1 MSHTK
6 GRVLVVDDDPMLLSL
21 LVDTLQT
28 IGYEVVGALGGAQ
41 ALDLLARSR
50 FDLMVTD
57 IKMPD
62 IDGIQLLK
70 MARHLYAG
78 MPVLFIT
85 AYASPQMIGEAA
97 PDGFLS
103 KPFRIQHIEALI
115 ERTLAR
121 KAGSSGRFSRK
132 VLVIDSDDD
141 FRAHL
146 TDALNNSQ
154 YIPFAAANESE
165 ALHQLETGEFDA
177 IIADLTASGT
187 TSGSLAELLHT
198 RFPGTPLIVVGA
210 DDADTVENNQRL
222 ADFAGYI
229 QKPFNLSSIIELLDK
244 LTPSQS

>member
-1 MSHTK
+1 MSQPK

-28 IGYEVVGALGGAQ
+28 IGYEVVGAPGGVA
-41 ALDLLARSR
+41 ALDQLARDR

-70 MARHLYAG
+70 MARHHYAG

-85 AYASPQMIGEAA
+85 AYASPQMIGDAA
-97 PDGFLS
+97 PDGFLA

-121 KAGSSGRFSRK
+121 QTGSSGRYSRK
-132 VLVIDSDDD
+132 VLVIDSDDV
-141 FRAHL
+141 FRSRL
-146 TDALNNSQ
+146 TEALNSSQ

-187 TSGSLAELLHT
+187 SSGSLADILNT
-198 RFPGTPLIVVGA
+198 RFPRTPLIAVGA
-210 DDADTVENNQRL
+210 DDADSMANQQRR
-222 ADFAGYI
+222 ADIAGYI
-229 QKPFNLSSIIELLDK
+229 QKPFALRSVIELLDK
-244 LTPSQS
+244 LTPSRS